1 MPKIL
6 LTLLLILTLTP
17 KVYAYGK
24 DFNMQEHFLPT
35 TDHQII
41 AINHYTSAKDSV
53 LIICPGWFMTKDS
66 KYFKGMAED
75 FIGNTDVITM
85 DFRGHG
91 RSSGM
96 YTFSAKEV
104 ADLKA
109 VVDYAKAR
117 YKQVNLLGFS
127 LGAAISIIYT
137 AEYKNINNIIC
148 VSAPADFDKIE
159 HCAYKKEAFIPTMQK
174 FELKR
179 CVSIRPGSP
188 FLKKVKP
195 IDVVQGINVPVL
207 LIAGGKDPTV
217 YPWHTKALYEKAHSP
232 KAYELF
238 VDDFHA
244 EDLYIHRGRGF
255 CWCAGSGLGRR
266 KG

>member
-1 MPKIL
+1 
-6 LTLLLILTLTP
+6 
-17 KVYAYGK
+17 
-24 DFNMQEHFLPT
+24 
-35 TDHQII
+35 
-41 AINHYTSAKDSV
+41 
-53 LIICPGWFMTKDS
+53 MTKDS

-75 FIGNTDVITM
+75 FIGSTDVITM

-117 YKQVNLLGFS
+117 YHQVNLLGFS

-159 HCAYKKEAFIPTMQK
+159 NRSYKKEAFIPTMQK
-174 FELKR
+174 LELKR
-179 CVSIRPGSP
+179 WVSVRPGSP

-207 LIAGGKDPTV
+207 FIAGGEDPTV
-217 YPWHTKALYEKAHSP
+217 YPWHTKALYDKAHSP

-238 VDDFHA
+238 KDDFHA
-244 EDLYIHRGRGF
+244 EDLYIRSRERFLKVCGQWIGEKERVK
-255 CWCAGSGLGRR
+255 L
-266 KG
+266 